1 MPAWSGILTVAPA
14 CAGLTNFNAITS
26 KKATIKG
33 PVHRTVHKGDNSWQ
47 VCTCPGAARWPLVQ
61 RL

>member
-1 MPAWSGILTVAPA
+1 MPARSGILTAA
-14 CAGLTNFNAITS
+14 SAGLTNFNAITS

-47 VCTCPGAARWPLVQ
+47 VCPDAAEWPLVQ